1 MSKIDVI
8 IGHKIQKSN
17 LVLPKEVSDILLEL
31 KQPLRKAYYS
41 RLIRAGW
48 TYQGVANALGVSR
61 QAIEIG
67 VRSLRNHEKLE
78 ELMSAVSHLP
88 VPEVPRIEIRRLIPK
103 EPTSTEI
110 DTLKALHD
118 KARQVRND
126 SPLYREEAE
135 EFTRL
140 AWEVTQS
147 GVSTYTLAKKLGLTH
162 SALFFRFVRYGY
174 STTKTGKSKT
184 YQTIKPENRKVKP

>member
-1 MSKIDVI
+1 MAKIDVL

-17 LVLPKEVSDILLEL
+17 QVLPKEVSDILIEL

-41 RLIRAGW
+41 RLIKAGW

-61 QAIEIG
+61 QAIESG
-67 VRSLRNHEKLE
+67 VRTLRGHARHG

-88 VPEVPRIEIRRLIPK
+88 VPELPRVEIRRLIPK

-110 DTLKALHD
+110 YILKELHS
-118 KARQVRND
+118 KAKQVRSD

-140 AWEVTQS
+140 AWELTQS
-147 GVSTYTLAKKLGLTH
+147 GVSTYTLAKKLGLSH
-162 SALFFRFVRYGY
+162 GALFFRFVRYGY
-174 STTKTGKSKT
+174 ATSKTGTSKT